1 MLARSVAA
9 GQWEAGQQI
18 VRRTLQM
25 ALGLGCTL
33 ALGLAVGRGGI
44 ARLFTQDP
52 AVLRTLALLMPAVV
66 SECAIEE
73 AQP

>member
-1 MLARSVAA
+1 
-9 GQWEAGQQI
+9 
-18 VRRTLQM
+18 M